1 MGALRRTAMGNAEDS
16 NVQPALRKVELQN
29 IFSFRSADLRLSS
42 LNVLVGAN
50 GAGKSN
56 LLKVISFIGETARSD
71 LLPAIESFGGLDRML
86 FSGERKSSVIR
97 VRFELTI
104 TKYSSLTAPD
114 VYELSFYRGRGSARQ
129 TLIRRNETLLFKRY
143 AGRGRRI
150 TVSGGRF
157 YIQDEGSKADVTK
170 RSVPI
175 GSASAGLATIRRLG
189 EIYGA
194 DQVNELATLFESF
207 RVFEIDATQATL
219 PSGRTRTSLLQPNAA
234 NLAAYL
240 YSLQL
245 HRPDLIEAIGD
256 DLAAIAPSVK
266 GLRVRSFGAGSEDG
280 FVVEIFEWGLSDP
293 TPLSAASFGTVR
305 ALALFAM
312 LHDPTPPRLTC
323 IEEIDHG
330 LHPHALDRVVDRLR
344 SAAQRTQIIAVTHSP
359 ALVNRLNPEEL
370 IVFERDAQTG
380 ETVIPN
386 INPSD
391 VEAAGKEA
399 GLGLG
404 EMWFSGVLGGVPG

>member
-1 MGALRRTAMGNAEDS
+1 MGDADDN

-29 IFSFRSADLRLSS
+29 IFSFKSAEIGLSS

-71 LLPAIESFGGLDRML
+71 LIPAIESFGGLSRML
-86 FSGERKSSVIR
+86 FSGDRKSSLIR
-97 VRFELTI
+97 IRFEMTI
-104 TKYSSLTAPD
+104 TKYSSLNAPD
-114 VYELSFYRGRGSARQ
+114 VYELSFSEGRSSLRH
-129 TLIRRNETLLFKRY
+129 TVIRRNETILFKRY

-150 TVSGGRF
+150 TVSGGKF
-157 YIQDEGSKADVTK
+157 YIQEEGKKSDSGKK
-170 RSVPI
+170 SVPI

-194 DQVNELATLFESF
+194 DQVNELANLFESF
-207 RVFEIDATQATL
+207 RVFEIDAKQAVL
-219 PSGRTRTSLLQPNAA
+219 PSGRMRTLLLQPNAA

-240 YSLQL
+240 YALQL
-245 HRPDLIEAIGD
+245 ERPDLVEAIGD
-256 DLAAIAPSVK
+256 DLAAVAPSVR
-266 GLRVRSFGAGSEDG
+266 GLRVRPFGAGSEHG
-280 FVVEIFEWGLSDP
+280 FLVEVQEAGFSSA
-293 TPLSAASFGTVR
+293 TPLSATSFGTVR

-312 LHDPTPPRLTC
+312 LHDPSPPRLTC

-344 SAAQRTQIIAVTHSP
+344 SASQRTQIIAVTHSP
-359 ALVNRLNPEEL
+359 ALVNRLDPEEL
-370 IVFERDAQTG
+370 IVFERNTETG
-380 ETVIPN
+380 ETVVPKIDSSK
-386 INPSD
+386 IQL
-391 VEAAGKEA
+391 AGKEQ

-404 EMWFSGVLGGVPG
+404 EMWFSGILGGVPQ